1 MIRADHAIHAAN
13 TYYDARANALQC
25 LHCLETIELRRATY
39 TNPELLMAVREQYE
53 MDHAE
58 CNKYKDIARATHARE
73 HRTEGARMRM
83 HEARPKALRVLG
95 GTQ

>member
-1 MIRADHAIHAAN
+1 MTLAAKAVHHDN
-13 TYYDARANALQC
+13 TYYDERTNSIAC
-25 LHCLETIELRRATY
+25 LHCLETIELRRSTY

-53 MDHAE
+53 MDHAK
-58 CNKYKDIARATHARE
+58 CNQYKDIDRATHARE

-83 HEARPKALRVLG
+83 HEARRKALRVLG